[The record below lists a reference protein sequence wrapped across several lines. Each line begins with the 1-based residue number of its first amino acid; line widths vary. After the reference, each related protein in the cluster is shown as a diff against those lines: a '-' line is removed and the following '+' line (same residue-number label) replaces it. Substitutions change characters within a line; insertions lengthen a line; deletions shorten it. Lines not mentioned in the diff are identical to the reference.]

1 MWMYRHTLPCRLLSL
16 LRPFPGLLN
25 PISLQTFTMVKIF
38 ASTLT
43 VLLLTVSAVKAQ
55 LVVANFPKVNEV
67 PDTKSAQVQAWLKEI
82 DLTGAPNIAPTT
94 APKGSPPACAPKTDA
109 CVWTCDACAA
119 NDITQCGAPGTW
131 GLTFDDGPSTATPK
145 LLDFLKTNKLSA
157 SFFLIGSNVVQY
169 PDTVKREVTEGHHL
183 ASHTWSHTALTTLTN
198 EQIVAEMKWT
208 EKAVMDATGLRMK
221 YMRPP
226 YGDINNRVRFVL
238 QKMGYI
244 PVDWTGDNF
253 DTNDWR
259 IGTKDWNLTRVI
271 STFSGNLNTYTTSLT
286 ADPNHAGFYCLEH
299 DVSATTVD
307 AALDSTLSLA
317 ARRMPPPT
325 NLAAL
330 LPSPATLLFPAPPT
344 LPSPSPR
351 AQLLPAA
358 HRLATPAATARAL
371 ALARLFLLA

>member
-1 MWMYRHTLPCRLLSL
+1 
-16 LRPFPGLLN
+16 
-25 PISLQTFTMVKIF
+25 MVKIF

-307 AALDSTLSLA
+307 AALELIPLGIKKNIKFNTVAGCEKDASPYQSGSTA
-317 ARRMPPPT
+317 PI
-325 NLAAL
+325 
-330 LPSPATLLFPAPPT
+330 PSNPAVPGTPN
-344 LPSPSPR
+344 PSVSVSKG
-351 AQLLPAA
+351 
-358 HRLATPAATARAL
+358 PAATGSPQAGNTSSNSKSAGSRQAVSAGLISAVAMAVAGAFL
-371 ALARLFLLA
+371 A